1 MILQRLLFATCAL
14 AGASAFAQSSM
25 PTVGRVEGTVTASQ
39 GGNGRLLAPG
49 SSLQDGTRV
58 VSTSGGTAT
67 LQAGGGC
74 SVSVPPGHGV
84 TVRRGMDCQQLRA
97 GVAPVIPEVAARKP
111 NAPPAHVLDRLRAN
125 GASPVAI
132 GVHEQLA
139 DDPPLSPR

>member
-14 AGASAFAQSSM
+14 AAASAFAQPPM
-25 PTVGRVEGTVTASQ
+25 PTVGKVSGTVTATQ

-49 SSLQDGTRV
+49 AALGDGTRV

-74 SVSVPPGHGV
+74 SINVPPGHGV
-84 TVRRGMDCQQLRA
+84 TVRQGMNCQQLKA
-97 GVAPVIPEVAARKP
+97 GVAPVIPDVAARSP
-111 NAPPAHVLDRLRAN
+111 SAPPPHVLDRLRQV